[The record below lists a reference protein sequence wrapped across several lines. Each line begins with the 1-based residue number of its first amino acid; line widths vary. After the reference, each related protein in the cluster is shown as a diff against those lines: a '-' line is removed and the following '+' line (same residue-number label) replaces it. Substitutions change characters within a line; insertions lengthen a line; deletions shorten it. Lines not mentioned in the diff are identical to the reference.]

1 MEIFNVLKRNPIVI
15 TLACAAAA
23 GMVFISEG
31 SYQDS
36 AGSLRE
42 LVQIANARL
51 AIQRLTRGFLDAE
64 TGQRGYLLTS
74 RKEYLQP
81 YNEALK
87 DINESLKSLDIYYDQ
102 DPKYKAVLSKIH
114 SESQAK
120 LAEATAT
127 IQLHDK
133 GEIEAAINLVSSGI
147 GKEKMDAM
155 RSLTAELLENESVK
169 VNSGVAELLH
179 TMLLNRIGVTTL
191 SALILLGMYFYLRQA
206 AILDRQRLE
215 IVRLGQVE
223 RDRLEIEVAQRTV
236 QLTELTQHL
245 QTARE
250 DERSRLAR
258 DLHDELGALLTSAK
272 LDAARIKSRLGSS
285 TPEAVERLNHLVE
298 MLNSGIAL
306 KRRIIED
313 LWPSALSNL
322 GLIETL
328 EILARE
334 YSERSGVA
342 VHCTLA
348 PVSLKATSEL
358 VIYRLV
364 QESIT
369 NITKYAKADDV
380 WVSLSTHESDV
391 VVSVRDNGVGFDT
404 TSPLHSAYGLVG
416 MRYRVQAEGGTL
428 SVVSSPGQ
436 GTLIKAKLP
445 QATRQEVES
454 KHLSHGAV

>member
-1 MEIFNVLKRNPIVI
+1 MEIFKVLKRNPIVI

-23 GMVFISEG
+23 GMVFISEA

-36 AGSLRE
+36 ADSLRE
-42 LVQIANARL
+42 LGEVANARL
-51 AIQRLTRGFLDAE
+51 VIQRLTRGLLDAE

-74 RKEYLQP
+74 RTEYLQP
-81 YNEALK
+81 YKEALK
-87 DINESLKSLDIYYDQ
+87 NIDESLKSLDVYYKQ
-102 DPKYKAVLSKIH
+102 DPKSSVVLTKMHNLTEI
-114 SESQAK
+114 K
-120 LAEATAT
+120 LAEIAAT

-133 GEIEAAINLVSSGI
+133 GENEAANNLVASGI
-147 GKEKMDAM
+147 GKEKMDVM
-155 RSLTAELLENESVK
+155 RSLTAELLENESARVT
-169 VNSGVAELLH
+169 NGRADLLR
-179 TMLLNRIGVTTL
+179 TLQLNRIGVTAL
-191 SALILLGMYFYLRQA
+191 SALILLGMYLYLRQA
-206 AILDRQRLE
+206 DILDRQRLE
-215 IVRLGQVE
+215 IVRAVQVE

-245 QTARE
+245 QTVRE

-258 DLHDELGALLTSAK
+258 DLHDEMGALLTSAK

-285 TPEAVERLNHLVE
+285 APEAVERLNHLVE

-322 GLIETL
+322 GLVETL

-334 YSERSGVA
+334 YCERSGVA
-342 VHCTLA
+342 VHCALS
-348 PVSLKATSEL
+348 PVSLKATTEL

-369 NITKYAKADDV
+369 NITKYAKAGDV
-380 WVSLSTHESDV
+380 WLSLSVHDSEV
-391 VVSVRDNGVGFDT
+391 LVSVRDNGVGFDT

-436 GTLIKAKLP
+436 GTLIKAMLP
-445 QATRQEVES
+445 QAKPHEVHER
-454 KHLSHGAV
+454 HIGR